1 MSQKLYRVILA
12 LFTASVCVGAAE
24 VLLRFFLP
32 QNTYSRMLENYPPM
46 LRKSDLLTYE
56 LVPLSKGK
64 LVREEFDTTI
74 TINSQGYR
82 GREFGPEKHGRFRI
96 LAIGDSFTFGY
107 GVEDNESYPARLEQI
122 LGNEYHMEGIEI
134 VNAGFAAGYFP
145 DTYYLFLKERGL
157 KLRPDLILI
166 GFFIGNDIDHRNASE
181 HRWVNTDRDGL
192 PLRIMSVEGE
202 VEDGRW
208 VRRHKQAVYRI
219 PVLRNSHLFQLL
231 VSAGKGVSR
240 IVQGE
245 EARLAD
251 SSNPFMY
258 EATYQ
263 ERTDAAVRQVQ
274 TLFRAMAAL
283 AAKARIPLVVLMIP
297 AREQV
302 YPDKRPSVGNR
313 DRDLEKPQRIFS
325 AFFERERIPYL
336 DLLPHLKGPAREA
349 GLYFPYDMHWNA
361 KGHDLGARVVAAYL
375 VEHHFFKGKHP
386 RADGGSQIGAR

>member
-1 MSQKLYRVILA
+1 MSQKLNRLVLA
-12 LFTASVCVGAAE
+12 LFTASVCVAAAE

-32 QNTYSRMLENYPPM
+32 QNTFSRMLENTPPM
-46 LRKSDLLTYE
+46 FRKSDVLAYE
-56 LVPLSKGK
+56 LAPLSKGK

-82 GREFGPEKHGRFRI
+82 GREFGPGKHGRFRI

-107 GVEDNESYPARLEQI
+107 GVEDTESYPARLEQI
-122 LGNEYHMEGIEI
+122 LKNEYHMDDIEI
-134 VNAGFAAGYFP
+134 VNAGFAAGYSP

-157 KLRPDLILI
+157 KMQPDLILI

-181 HRWVNTDRDGL
+181 HRWVKSDRDGL
-192 PLRIMSVEGE
+192 PLQIVNVEGE

-208 VRRHKQAVYRI
+208 VRRHKQAVYRV

-231 VSAGKGVSR
+231 VAAGKGVKR

-245 EARLAD
+245 EASIAE
-251 SSNPFMY
+251 STNPFIY

-263 ERTDAAVRQVQ
+263 ERTDAAVKQVQ
-274 TLFRAMAAL
+274 TLFRAMVAV
-283 AAKARIPLVVLMIP
+283 AAKARIPLVVLMMP

-302 YPDKRPSVGNR
+302 YPDKRPSIGNR
-313 DRDLEKPQRIFS
+313 DRDWEKPQRIFS

-336 DLLPHLKGPAREA
+336 DLLPHLKGPAKETD
-349 GLYFPYDMHWNA
+349 LYFPYDMHWNA
-361 KGHDLGARVVAAYL
+361 KGHELGARVVAAYL
-375 VEHHFFKGKHP
+375 VEHHFFRGKHP
-386 RADGGSQIGAR
+386 RADGSSQTAVR